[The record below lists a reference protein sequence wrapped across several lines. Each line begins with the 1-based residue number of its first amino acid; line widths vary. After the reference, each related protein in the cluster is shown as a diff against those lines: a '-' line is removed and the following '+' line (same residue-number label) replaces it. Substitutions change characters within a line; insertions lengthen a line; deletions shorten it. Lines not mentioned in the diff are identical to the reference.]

1 MTIKVCRF
9 TRRRELTRLHF
20 TSKWKG
26 PYSLKAFLF
35 TVIIKTTIPLIM
47 IGFKNSCF
55 PLILLTSCY
64 QTVCYRTVQEAN
76 HIQSCSLNQLNQF
89 FFRSYFQLLVSLVPL
104 AARISQIRFF
114 SANIWISY
122 IKNHYSSLGW
132 YIWTQHIIQLPVGL
146 LAQLVE
152 RCTGIAEVVGSNPVR
167 TWIFFFRS
175 YFQLLVSVVLLVAR
189 ISQIRFFTAVQIYE
203 FRISKIIIHHLDN
216 IFRPNISTSSLLA
229 C

>member
-1 MTIKVCRF
+1 MTIEVCRCK
-9 TRRRELTRLHF
+9 RRRELTRLHF

-26 PYSLKAFLF
+26 PYSLNAFLF

-89 FFRSYFQLLVSLVPL
+89 FFYFS
-104 AARISQIRFF
+104 
-114 SANIWISY
+114 SA
-122 IKNHYSSLGW
+122 
-132 YIWTQHIIQLPVGL
+132 T
-146 LAQLVE
+146 
-152 RCTGIAEVVGSNPVR
+152 
-167 TWIFFFRS
+167 
-175 YFQLLVSVVLLVAR
+175 R
-189 ISQIRFFTAVQIYE
+189 ISQIRFFTAVQISE
-203 FRISKIIIHHLDN
+203 FHTSKIIIHHLDD
-216 IFRPNISTSSLLA
+216 IFGPNILVSSQLA

>member
-1 MTIKVCRF
+1 MQGTFLRFPYAVTIEVCRC

-26 PYSLKAFLF
+26 PYSLNAFLF

-89 FFRSYFQLLVSLVPL
+89 FFRSYFQLLVSAV
-104 AARISQIRFF
+104 
-114 SANIWISY
+114 
-122 IKNHYSSLGW
+122 
-132 YIWTQHIIQLPVGL
+132 L
-146 LAQLVE
+146 LA
-152 RCTGIAEVVGSNPVR
+152 
-167 TWIFFFRS
+167 
-175 YFQLLVSVVLLVAR
+175 AR
-189 ISQIRFFTAVQIYE
+189 ISQIRFFTAVKISE
-203 FRISKIIIHHLDN
+203 FHISKIIIHHLDD
-216 IFRPNISTSSLLA
+216 IFRHNISMSFQLA

>member
-1 MTIKVCRF
+1 MTIEVCRC

-47 IGFKNSCF
+47 IGLKNSCF

-76 HIQSCSLNQLNQF
+76 HIQSCSLNQLN
-89 FFRSYFQLLVSLVPL
+89 
-104 AARISQIRFF
+104 
-114 SANIWISY
+114 
-122 IKNHYSSLGW
+122 K
-132 YIWTQHIIQLPVGL
+132 
-146 LAQLVE
+146 
-152 RCTGIAEVVGSNPVR
+152 
-167 TWIFFFRS
+167 IFFFRS
-175 YFQLLVSVVLLVAR
+175 YFQLLVSVVLLAAR

-203 FRISKIIIHHLDN
+203 FHISKIIIHHLDG
-216 IFRPNISTSSLLA
+216 IFRPNILLKSQLVERCTEIA
-229 C
+229 EVMVQVPYESEFFFFPGPIFNYSFQ